1 MVRGVGRADWN
12 FMDENQVVITLFL
25 AVFSFIQ
32 YHTSFY
38 RAVFFNWKLWKA
50 DKYQY
55 IFNYTN
61 SWPKWITMLEYW
73 LRGRGNR
80 ALLQSQSTTW
90 RAYCRGVLWRC
101 IWCTCIWRLR
111 ETSVNLLK
119 KRERKKKPK
128 QREYHLKSESLIFE
142 RSVQKLSWVIR
153 NEQPRLKKNEKRGR
167 DWQRWWG
174 LVPNSSSV
182 SDFRGAK
189 VWK

>member
-90 RAYCRGVLWRC
+90 RASCRGVLWRC

-111 ETSVNLLK
+111 ETSVKFNEK
-119 KRERKKKPK
+119 KREEKKTK
-128 QREYHLKSESLIFE
+128 QREYHLKSESLIIE

-153 NEQPRLKKNEKRGR
+153 NH
-167 DWQRWWG
+167 
-174 LVPNSSSV
+174 S
-182 SDFRGAK
+182 
-189 VWK
+189 